1 MPESEQLHAQLRLYE
16 ERINH
21 LEEVNRWV
29 LDALDFVAS
38 LGDMQTGGLPAQDPS
53 TVLAITRTS
62 LNRIL
67 NFRASAFM
75 MVSEEDRDFVLTDC
89 DPEHVREELQ
99 QEIDTQVANGTF
111 AWSVNQTR
119 AVAVPSA
126 KLGKTIVLHAVAT
139 RARVQGMF
147 VGILEEEHGSIA
159 DLPLNLLSILLF
171 SCANA
176 LENAALYQRLN
187 TYNRTLEEAILER
200 TRELEHALQ
209 QARVANLAKRQ
220 FVANMSHEIRTP
232 MNGIVGIVD
241 LLSRTPLAPEQQRFV
256 DIIRSSGAQLMT
268 VINDILDFSKIE
280 AGKLSL
286 ERVPFR
292 LSDVIRTA
300 TQLFSERAREKGIA
314 LETSIEEAV
323 PDDLAGDP
331 VRLQQILANLIG
343 NAVKFT
349 DRGGVTVSVT
359 RLLREERGTVTIRC
373 DVSDTGVGI
382 SEEVQRKLFQPFSQ
396 ADGSSTRRFGG
407 TGLGLAISKQLAE
420 MMGGSIGVKSIP
432 GKGSSFWFTARLD
445 PAPAVSKEERRDPLE
460 ADARPASRLREG
472 LSVLLAEDNE
482 ANQIVAMIMLQKLG
496 ITPTVV
502 PNGQEAVEAVADR
515 HFDVVL
521 MDCQMPVMDG
531 FEATRFLCRGLP
543 KDRRPVIVAMTAN
556 ALQGERERCL
566 QAGMDDYIAKPVML
580 EELSRTLRRWAG
592 DGPLE
597 EESEP
602 EEASPPTSLDRER
615 LVYLRDLSRRQDPT
629 LFRRLLT
636 SYLKDAPLKLQRIR
650 ETYAA
655 GDHEELF
662 AAAHSLKG
670 ISGNLGAGIMMDAAH
685 ELQVAA
691 REQAMEKVPRLVA
704 ALEQEFANLRKIL
717 ETEYLLEEPVP

>member
-1 MPESEQLHAQLRLYE
+1 MPDSEQSNAQLRLYE

-38 LGDMQTGGLPAQDPS
+38 MGDMQSTGRPDQDPS
-53 TVLAITRTS
+53 AVLTITRTS

-75 MVSEEDRDFVLTDC
+75 MVSDEDRDFVLSDC
-89 DPEHVREELQ
+89 QPEDLREAMQ
-99 QEIDTQVANGTF
+99 REIDSQIANGTF

-119 AVAVPSA
+119 AVAVPSES
-126 KLGKTIVLHAVAT
+126 LGKTVVLHAVAT

-147 VGILEEEHGSIA
+147 VGILDEEHGTIA

-176 LENAALYQRLN
+176 LENTALYQRLN
-187 TYNRTLEEAILER
+187 TYNRTLEEAIRDR

-241 LLSRTPLAPEQQRFV
+241 LLSRTSLAPEQQRFV
-256 DIIRSSGAQLMT
+256 DIIRSSSSQLMT

-300 TQLFSERAREKGIA
+300 TQFFSERAREKGIG
-314 LETSIEEAV
+314 LESDIEEV
-323 PDDLAGDP
+323 IPDDLAGDP

-349 DRGGVTVSVT
+349 ESGGVTVSVT

-396 ADGSSTRRFGG
+396 ADGSSTRRHGG

-445 PAPAVSKEERRDPLE
+445 PAPAVEKGERHEPGDT
-460 ADARPASRLREG
+460 DARPAARLREG
-472 LSVLLAEDNE
+472 VSVLLAEDNE
-482 ANQIVAMIMLQKLG
+482 ANQIVATIMLQKLG

-502 PNGQEAVEAVADR
+502 ANGQEAVEAVADNQ
-515 HFDVVL
+515 FDVVL

-531 FEATRFLCRGLP
+531 FEATRFICRGLP
-543 KDRRPVIVAMTAN
+543 KERRPVIVAMTAN
-556 ALQGERERCL
+556 ALQGERERCI
-566 QAGMDDYIAKPVML
+566 QAGMDDYLAKPVML
-580 EELSRTLRRWAG
+580 DELSRTLRRWFG
-592 DGPLE
+592 DGPAE
-597 EESEP
+597 EQSEP
-602 EEASPPTSLDRER
+602 EQSAPVASIDHER
-615 LVYLRDLSRRQDPT
+615 LSYLRDLSRRQEPT
-629 LFRRLLT
+629 LFRRLLS
-636 SYLKDAPLKLQRIR
+636 SYLNDVPVKLQKIR
-650 ETYAA
+650 DAHA
-655 GDHEELF
+655 SGDHEELF

-670 ISGNLGAGIMMDAAH
+670 ISGNLGVGVMMEVAH
-685 ELQVAA
+685 ELQVVA
-691 REQAMEKVPRLVA
+691 RDQAMEKVPPLLG
-704 ALEQEFANLRKIL
+704 ALEREFASVRTIL
-717 ETEYLLEEPVP
+717 ETEYLVEESVQ